1 LDKDLKSNKYNH
13 TYSVIHIGLLY
24 LNGRK
29 TKIHQKES
37 NSHHGA
43 NIKHTNA
50 RRIFIL
56 DRRGPDRV
64 VVGFTAT
71 CAISAYDH

>member
-1 LDKDLKSNKYNH
+1 MDK
-13 TYSVIHIGLLY
+13 G
-24 LNGRK
+24 
-29 TKIHQKES
+29 KEKFH
-37 NSHHGA
+37 NVA
-43 NIKHTNA
+43 LNA